1 MSFAMST
8 SVTRRHAIASGAAL
22 AAGALAG
29 GSLAF
34 ADEAAEAGKAADNTP
49 SFLKSPEPIV
59 DIAETKDYEVVVVG
73 AGQAG
78 MTAAMHAAELGA
90 KVALLQKLATAST
103 QGFTAVGLDS
113 DTDDAT
119 REGFVSYLMLLNDL
133 RSKRSLLETW
143 AKRSGE
149 VIKWHRDFLTKAGA
163 EVPAEEDSRYTRDC
177 NGYEAHFLMAR
188 PVGTHAATAQLLADY
203 AAANGVDVFYEMP
216 GVQLVSDESGAV
228 TGVIAGT
235 EGAYTQFN
243 ASKGV
248 ILATGDYQCNEE
260 MIAYYCP
267 DALYFPPLIVG
278 RTGDGHRM
286 GTWAGGHIEPLN
298 HTKMI
303 HDVWM
308 QFAPYMM
315 VDESGERFCDEHI
328 PWFRINNLMR
338 DMIKAHKDDPENA
351 RIFSIFDSN
360 YVDQATQWAEYDANI
375 TPKEVP
381 ADQETLGGYALVNKA
396 DTLEELAEL
405 IGVDAEKLTASVAR
419 YNDLVDKG
427 ADDDFGKDTRYLAKI
442 EEGPFYSVQR
452 DFNWGLSAT
461 LGGLVIDEKQRVLND
476 DDEPIAGLFA
486 AGNCSGPFFGAV
498 DYPMTFGGLSIGR
511 CITGGYIAAEVA
523 VEG

>member
-1 MSFAMST
+1 MLMNNSASM
-8 SVTRRHAIASGAAL
+8 TRRCAIGLSAGVAAL
-22 AAGALAG
+22 ACFSSAK
-29 GSLAF
+29 
-34 ADEAAEAGKAADNTP
+34 ADEVQPAAENTP
-49 SFLKSPEPIV
+49 SFLVQPEPIT
-59 DIAETKDYEVVVVG
+59 DIAGTADYDVIVVG

-78 MTAAMHAAELGA
+78 MAAAMHAAELGA
-90 KVALLQKLATAST
+90 KVALLQKLAFAST

-113 DTDDAT
+113 ETDDAT

-133 RSKRSLLETW
+133 RSKRELLEAW

-163 EVPAEEDSRYTRDC
+163 EVPAEEDSRYTRIC

-188 PVGTHAATAQLLADY
+188 PKGTHAATAQLLADY
-203 AAANGVDVFYEMP
+203 AQANGVDVFYETP
-216 GVQLVSDESGAV
+216 GVQLVCSDGAV

-235 EGAYTQFN
+235 EGNYTQFN

-267 DALYFPPLIVG
+267 DALYFPPLIAE

-315 VDESGERFCDEHI
+315 VDESGKRFCDEHI

-338 DMIKAHKDDPENA
+338 DMLKAHQDDPENA
-351 RIFSIFDSN
+351 RVFSIFDSA
-360 YVDQATQWAEYDANI
+360 YVDQATEWAAYDENI
-375 TPKEVP
+375 VPKEVP
-381 ADQETLGGYALVNKA
+381 ADQETLGDYALVNKA
-396 DTLEELAEL
+396 DTLEGLAEL
-405 IGVDAEKLTASVAR
+405 INIDPEVLVSSVER
-419 YNDLVDKG
+419 YNELVDKG
-427 ADDDFGKDTRYLAKI
+427 ADDDFGKDARYLAKI
-442 EEGPFYSVQR
+442 EVGPFYAVQR

-461 LGGLVIDEKQRVLND
+461 LGGLVIDEKQHVLD
-476 DDEPIAGLFA
+476 DNDEPIPGLFA

-523 VEG
+523 MEV